1 MCKSDASTEYITTNH
16 NLFFP
21 TTNMEHKSP
30 ARLGGDNPASRET
43 WLTNNDMNLCAL
55 IICIYIYIS
64 DARANTSANMYVY
77 YDYIAA
83 VL

>member
-1 MCKSDASTEYITTNH
+1 
-16 NLFFP
+16 
-21 TTNMEHKSP
+21 MEHKSP

-55 IICIYIYIS
+55 VICIYIYIS